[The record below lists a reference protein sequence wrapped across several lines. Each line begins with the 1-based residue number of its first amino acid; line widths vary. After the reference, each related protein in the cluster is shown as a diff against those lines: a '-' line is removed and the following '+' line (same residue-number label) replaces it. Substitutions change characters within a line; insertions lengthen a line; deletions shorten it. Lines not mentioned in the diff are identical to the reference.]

1 MKLLFHL
8 VNGILGNRFSCIY
21 FPREIWWYG
30 KKPYIREFLKVH
42 SQKNNNAVLLT
53 SSSLY
58 FFLWSE
64 VFRVCFKERCI
75 NSRERI
81 HIHTH
86 THREGFYLKFFQGDV
101 TFFFNVFQDKAL
113 CKWKH
118 LKFVLFQSLLC
129 GSFGS
134 RLREHF
140 AEENGIWL
148 FHLGALRKS
157 LHLPPTSP
165 FFKSSFWVIIA
176 VSCWRLFICIHGL
189 PWNASFT
196 YVLGT

>member
-1 MKLLFHL
+1 MKLFFHL
-8 VNGILGNRFSCIY
+8 VNGVLGNRFSCIY
-21 FPREIWWYG
+21 FPREIWWCG
-30 KKPYIREFLKVH
+30 KKPYIHELLKVLSH
-42 SQKNNNAVLLT
+42 KNNNAVLLT

-58 FFLWSE
+58 FFPWSE

-75 NSRERI
+75 NTRDRV
-81 HIHTH
+81 HTH
-86 THREGFYLKFFQGDV
+86 KGFYLKFFQGDV
-101 TFFFNVFQDKAL
+101 TFFKNIFQDKAL

-118 LKFVLFQSLLC
+118 LKFVLFQSFLC
-129 GSFGS
+129 DYGSFGS
-134 RLREHF
+134 RLREYF

-165 FFKSSFWVIIA
+165 YFESSPWVIIA
-176 VSCWRLFICIHGL
+176 RSRLRRFICIHSL

-196 YVLGT
+196 YTLGT

>member
-8 VNGILGNRFSCIY
+8 VNGILGNRFSCVY
-21 FPREIWWYG
+21 FPREIWWCG
-30 KKPYIREFLKVH
+30 KKPYIHELLKVH
-42 SQKNNNAVLLT
+42 SHKNNNAVLLT

-58 FFLWSE
+58 FFPWSE

-75 NSRERI
+75 NKYKRERV
-81 HIHTH
+81 HTQ
-86 THREGFYLKFFQGDV
+86 THKRLLSQILSGRCN
-101 TFFFNVFQDKAL
+101 FFFNVFQDEAL

-118 LKFVLFQSLLC
+118 LKFVLFQSFLC

-165 FFKSSFWVIIA
+165 FFKSSSWVIIA